1 MATVTITFE
10 DDALVKNRVNVTING
25 MNIREY
31 AQDLQGRFETTTMAE
46 AFASNVVV
54 LMNNAYRE
62 LMHSRNDRKVN

>member
-10 DDALVKNRVNVTING
+10 DDALVKNRVNITING
-25 MNIREY
+25 MNIGEY

-46 AFASNVVV
+46 AFAFNVVV
-54 LMNNAYRE
+54 LVNNAYRE